1 MLRDTLIVID
11 VQNGLNTAANYDQL
25 VTAINH
31 RIDAYHAA
39 GRPILFIQL
48 TDDELPY
55 GSAAW
60 QLEARL
66 HRLENDQVMLKYH
79 SDSFY
84 HTGLE
89 TTLHGLGAS
98 TIEIAGLQT
107 EYCIDTAIRVS
118 HDLGFKPTIIHDL
131 NSTFNSPILSAS
143 QIIAHHE
150 SIWNGTF
157 AEVLQTPED

>member
-60 QLEARL
+60 QLE
-66 HRLENDQVMLKYH
+66 HGCTDLKM
-79 SDSFY
+79 
-84 HTGLE
+84 T
-89 TTLHGLGAS
+89 
-98 TIEIAGLQT
+98 
-107 EYCIDTAIRVS
+107 
-118 HDLGFKPTIIHDL
+118 K
-131 NSTFNSPILSAS
+131 
-143 QIIAHHE
+143 
-150 SIWNGTF
+150 
-157 AEVLQTPED
+157 